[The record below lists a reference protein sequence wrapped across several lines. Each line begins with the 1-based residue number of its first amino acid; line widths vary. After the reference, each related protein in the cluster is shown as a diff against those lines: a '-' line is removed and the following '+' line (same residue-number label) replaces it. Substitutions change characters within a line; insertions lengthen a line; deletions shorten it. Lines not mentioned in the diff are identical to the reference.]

1 MTPELRKAC
10 ELVFQEH
17 KASAKPINWNKDPFL
32 GRLSFGQAVMAR
44 ETLEKRNIICPFNPT
59 KKTVTVLNPA
69 AATAA
74 GFEEAGRMID
84 RNIQVLVSN
93 SADDEP
99 AYITHHV
106 TGFTNTIA
114 ANTDKLQKIRIS
126 SKTTPTIT
134 KEWKNSL
141 FVYIIWV
148 VCAAA
153 AGGLITYLLGLL
165 I

>member
-1 MTPELRKAC
+1 MTPELRTAC

-17 KASAKPINWNKDPFL
+17 KALGKPISWNKDSFR
-32 GRLSFGQAVMAR
+32 GRISFGLAAMAK
-44 ETLEKRNIICPFNPT
+44 ETLEKRNIICTVNPA

-74 GFEEAGRMID
+74 SFEAAGEMIYN
-84 RNIQVLVSN
+84 NIQVLVTTK
-93 SADDEP
+93 ADDEP
-99 AYITHHV
+99 AYITHRV
-106 TGFTNTIA
+106 SGFANTIA
-114 ANTDKLQKIRIS
+114 ANTDKLLKIRIR
-126 SKTTPTIT
+126 SKTTPAKT
-134 KEWKNSL
+134 KGWMKPL
-141 FVYIIWV
+141 FLYIIWV